1 MKKAPRKPV
10 LSDSKRDVRTKPLP
24 RWMRKKE
31 ANLKKRGAIY
41 FQLGLIL
48 AMILTYLGLEASFQS
63 SENSILTI
71 SEWEEP
77 IIVMEQIPVIQEE
90 KPIPLKTKVV
100 YNPAEFIISESD
112 PVDVDALI
120 QPEIPQ
126 FPPLPLDSIR
136 YSDSTKDE
144 PPLILI
150 DLVDEVPVFPG
161 CEDVKD
167 KKACFN
173 EMMQKHIIKNFRYP
187 EIAQELGIQG
197 RVSVMFTIQ
206 NDGSIGNIR
215 YSGPDKN
222 LEAEALRIIQK
233 LPKMTPGKQKGKPV
247 RVPFSIPI
255 LFKLQ

>member
-1 MKKAPRKPV
+1 MKKGAKKPV
-10 LSDSKRDVRTKPLP
+10 LSGSKRDVSTKPLP
-24 RWMRKKE
+24 KWMRKKE

-48 AMILTYLGLEASFQS
+48 AMIFTYLGLEASFPS
-63 SENSILTI
+63 DENSMLTI
-71 SEWEEP
+71 RELEEP

-90 KPIPLKTKVV
+90 KPIPLQTKVV
-100 YNPAEFIISESD
+100 YNPAEFIITETD

-136 YSDSTKDE
+136 YSDSSKDE
-144 PPLILI
+144 PPIVLI

-161 CEDVKD
+161 CEEASD
-167 KKACFN
+167 KRACFN
-173 EMMQKHIIKNFRYP
+173 EMMQKHITKNFRYP

-197 RVSVMFTIQ
+197 RVSVIFTIQ

-222 LEAEALRIIQK
+222 LEAEALRIIRK
-233 LPKMTPGKQKGKPV
+233 LPKMTPGKQRGKPV